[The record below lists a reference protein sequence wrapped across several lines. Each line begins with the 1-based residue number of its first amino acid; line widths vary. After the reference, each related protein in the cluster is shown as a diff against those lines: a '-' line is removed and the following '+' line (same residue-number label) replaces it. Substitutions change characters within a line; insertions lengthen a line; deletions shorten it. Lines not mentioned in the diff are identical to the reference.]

1 MATREEIFDSV
12 FNGEPIAEEPA
23 ADTDEGVVVDEEPE
37 NTEPEDTE
45 PENTEPEDNKAN
57 DEVDPWAGTAPALRK
72 QLQMLAEA
80 QENII
85 NRIKTTEGRVGSIQS
100 ELAKKAAS
108 ETRRGGDAAPTQ
120 RQIDGASGDSSKWD
134 ELRDDFPEWAE
145 ALEEKLGDIDRR
157 FAPKTDVE
165 SLQASIQK
173 QIEDR
178 INQERELIIV
188 KSRHPRFEQVV
199 KSPEFNLWLDGKPE
213 LTDKRN
219 SPYAADAIDVLD
231 AWEAY
236 RAAPK
241 KSAEDLKRERRQRL
255 ERSTAVGGV
264 PQPPTKSVSDMTNE
278 EYRQYIFSK
287 TFKKK

>member
-12 FNGEPIAEEPA
+12 FNGEPTAEDPVD
-23 ADTDEGVVVDEEPE
+23 DTDEGVVDEEPEAEEPE
-37 NTEPEDTE
+37 NTEPEG
-45 PENTEPEDNKAN
+45 NKAN
-57 DEVDPWAGTAPALRK
+57 DEDDPWAGTAPALRK
-72 QLQMLAEA
+72 QLQMLAES

-108 ETRRGGDAAPTQ
+108 ETRRGGEAAPTQ
-120 RQIDGASGDSSKWD
+120 RQIDGASRDSSKWD